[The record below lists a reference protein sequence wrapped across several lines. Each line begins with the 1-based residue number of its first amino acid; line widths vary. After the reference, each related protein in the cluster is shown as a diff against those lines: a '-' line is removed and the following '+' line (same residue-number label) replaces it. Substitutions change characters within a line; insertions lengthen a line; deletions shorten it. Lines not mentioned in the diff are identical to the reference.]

1 MNGQP
6 RTAWMKPVAR
16 VACLLAVVLGL
27 SGCVVYPAYGPY
39 WHPGHGY
46 YR

>member
-1 MNGQP
+1 MHGHRP
-6 RTAWMKPVAR
+6 TAWTKPIAR
-16 VACLLAVVLGL
+16 AVCLLAMALSL